1 MDVLAQHFTEWWRVY
16 VVVAILVL
24 PVVVIFR
31 RYTVPAILY
40 TVELA
45 IYLCIVHVLL
55 SGVVRLAGWFKDQ
68 STMKR
73 ARGLTE
79 QSFDPGWTTPVPRFW
94 DLDAYNPHWLVYLE
108 AVLALGIVFMMWKYR
123 PMQVQRAKKKPAPP
137 KKKTAAGYV
146 SRGKTG
152 GPK

>member
-1 MDVLAQHFTEWWRVY
+1 MEVLAQHFSDWWRVY
-16 VVVAILVL
+16 VVVAIVVL
-24 PVVVIFR
+24 PVIIIFR
-31 RYTVPAILY
+31 RWAIPAILY
-40 TVELA
+40 AVELS
-45 IYLCIVHVLL
+45 IYLVIVHVLL
-55 SGVVRLAGWFKDQ
+55 SGVVRLAAWFKDQ

-79 QSFDPGWTTPVPRFW
+79 QNFDPGWSTPVPDFW
-94 DLDAYNPHWLVYLE
+94 NLDAYNPHWLVFFE
-108 AVLALGIVFMMWKYR
+108 LALAAGIVFLMWKYR

-137 KKKTAAGYV
+137 KAKTAAGYA